1 MKVFDVGDASLYARC
16 HKEQDCVHC
25 HEEVDG
31 FLDRNVIDMNAIVV
45 TNTLNAMFVNAPLNP
60 MVRATIELAE

>member
-1 MKVFDVGDASLYARC
+1 M
-16 HKEQDCVHC
+16 HC

-45 TNTLNAMFVNAPLNP
+45 TNKLNAMFVNAPFNS
-60 MVRATIELAE
+60 MIRATIRLADGLVAIVSRST